1 MSTNTPCVC
10 TWYIARDSSNMD
22 KNPTVLVA
30 SPKKDATAIETI
42 WRLRG
47 FELDN
52 SFAIKRYTA
61 KATVV
66 INTRGGIVTNNQ
78 YCGGKTCPK
87 VALGMMNSFK
97 KDATPKNKPDST
109 AVDHLF
115 SKKQKDKVTSKAT
128 TAIEKPMGKILIAL
142 SNIIAT
148 NIVANIIA
156 NFATL

>member
-1 MSTNTPCVC
+1 
-10 TWYIARDSSNMD
+10 MD

-30 SPKKDATAIETI
+30 SPKKEATAIDTI

-47 FELDN
+47 VDFAQ
-52 SFAIKRYTA
+52 SFCTNRYTA

-66 INTRGGIVTNNQ
+66 INTRGGIVTSNQ

-97 KDATPKNKPDST
+97 KEARPKNNPDIT

-128 TAIEKPMGKILIAL
+128 TAMEKPMGKILIAL

>member
-1 MSTNTPCVC
+1 M
-10 TWYIARDSSNMD
+10 
-22 KNPTVLVA
+22 
-30 SPKKDATAIETI
+30 
-42 WRLRG
+42 
-47 FELDN
+47 
-52 SFAIKRYTA
+52 A

-66 INTRGGIVTNNQ
+66 INTRGGMVTSNQ
-78 YCGGKTCPK
+78 YCGGKTWPK

-97 KDATPKNKPDST
+97 KDAKPKNNPERM

-128 TAIEKPMGKILIAL
+128 TAMEKPMGKILIAL

-156 NFATL
+156 NFATLYALLFTIKNLNFAHDGCEYLFRQR